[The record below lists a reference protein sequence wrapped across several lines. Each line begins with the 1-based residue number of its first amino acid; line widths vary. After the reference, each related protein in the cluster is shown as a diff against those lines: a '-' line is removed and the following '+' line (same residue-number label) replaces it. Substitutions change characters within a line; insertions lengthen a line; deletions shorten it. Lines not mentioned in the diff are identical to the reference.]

1 MTWQKHEWRS
11 NQTSGSSGLSKGLN
25 EITNKGIEGLGMLKV
40 AVFNLKGG
48 TGKSTTALNL
58 GAALSS
64 PKRRVLL
71 IDLDGQRTLSFAL
84 GLDGQTPTALH
95 WLTTEG
101 LFTPLATQ
109 TKNLSLIPGDIG
121 LFRLSAESDLFAP
134 ALSRLTGF
142 FDLVLMD
149 CPPSL
154 SVASVQAIFS
164 SDRVLVPTLCEPAA
178 LRGFSEALSLIR
190 DERPELP
197 VEALRVRYKPRLVL
211 THEADDLLI
220 ESSVEM
226 DYRLLHTV
234 IPENISV
241 AESIAQQKSISDYAP
256 KSSGSKAYQS
266 LAKECSKLWK
276 VS

>member
-1 MTWQKHEWRS
+1 
-11 NQTSGSSGLSKGLN
+11 
-25 EITNKGIEGLGMLKV
+25 MLKV

-58 GAALSS
+58 GAAIAN

-84 GLDGQTPTALH
+84 GMDGQAPTALD
-95 WLTTEG
+95 WLTSEG
-101 LFTPLATQ
+101 LFTPLATS

-121 LFRLSAESDLFAP
+121 LFRLSAESDLFAG

-142 FDLVLMD
+142 FDVALMD

-154 SVASVQAIFS
+154 SVASVQAILS

-178 LRGFSEALSLIR
+178 LRGFSEAVALIR
-190 DERPELP
+190 DERPDMP
-197 VEALRVRYKPRLVL
+197 IEALRVRYKPRLVL
-211 THEADDLLI
+211 TREADDLLI
-220 ESSVEM
+220 ESAVEM

-241 AESIAQQKSISDYAP
+241 AESIAVQKSVLEYASN
-256 KSSGSKAYQS
+256 SSGAKAYQS
-266 LAKECSKLWK
+266 LAKECSKVWK
-276 VS
+276 VA

>member
-1 MTWQKHEWRS
+1 
-11 NQTSGSSGLSKGLN
+11 
-25 EITNKGIEGLGMLKV
+25 MLKV

-58 GAALSS
+58 GAALAS

-84 GLDGQTPTALH
+84 GLDGQTPTALD

-101 LFTPLATQ
+101 LFTPLATK

-134 ALSRLTGF
+134 ALRRLTGF
-142 FDLVLMD
+142 FDLILID

-154 SVASVQAIFS
+154 SVASVQAILS
-164 SDRVLVPTLCEPAA
+164 SDRILVPTLCEPAA

-256 KSSGSKAYQS
+256 KSSGAKAYQS

>member
-1 MTWQKHEWRS
+1 
-11 NQTSGSSGLSKGLN
+11 
-25 EITNKGIEGLGMLKV
+25 MLKV
-40 AVFNLKGG
+40 SVFNLKGG

-58 GAALSS
+58 GAALAC

-84 GLDGQTPTALH
+84 GMDGQTPTALS

-101 LFTPLATQ
+101 LFTPLATA

-121 LFRLSAESDLFAP
+121 LFRLNTDEDLFTS
-134 ALSRLTGF
+134 ALARLAGF
-142 FDLVLMD
+142 FDLALMD

-154 SVASVQAIFS
+154 SVASVQAILS

-178 LRGFSEALSLIR
+178 LRGFSEAVALIR
-190 DERPELP
+190 DERPDLP

-211 THEADDLLI
+211 TRESDDLLI
-220 ESSVEM
+220 ESAVEM
-226 DYRLLHTV
+226 NYRLLHTV
-234 IPENISV
+234 IPDNIDV
-241 AESIAQQKSISDYAP
+241 AEAIASQKSILDYAP
-256 KSSGSKAYQS
+256 NSSGSKAYQS

-276 VS
+276 VP